1 MAPVGQVCFIATLP
15 VATRGIAEVKNAP
28 KKYSKGSL
36 AMRVIF
42 VQVNRRHL
50 WVWYPVFIIQPWA
63 SWRMNQ
69 GWTLYVTF
77 FLCLRSHSHP
87 RLIWP
92 MRRVLTWLL
101 VMRFGSIVVKRH
113 QTKKIQK
120 VNYLIYWSS
129 FVGDLSPLN
138 NRLYHPVFRLRGVSW
153 RSLRKT
159 GLIVKSPSFFEEE
172 ELKMILFHKTNPEL
186 IWAD

>member
-1 MAPVGQVCFIATLP
+1 MAPVSQVCFIATLP

-28 KKYSKGSL
+28 KKYSKGSQ

-50 WVWYPVFIIQPWA
+50 WVWYPVLIIHPWA
-63 SWRMNQ
+63 SWRMNG

-87 RLIWP
+87 RHIWP
-92 MRRVLTWLL
+92 MRRILTWLL

-113 QTKKIQK
+113 RTKKIQK
-120 VNYLIYWSS
+120 VYYLIHLVLLEILVLWKSVYVCQCFDWE
-129 FVGDLSPLN
+129 
-138 NRLYHPVFRLRGVSW
+138 VFHEGVSEKQGLSWKVRLFW
-153 RSLRKT
+153 RRRIEDDS
-159 GLIVKSPSFFEEE
+159 VS
-172 ELKMILFHKTNPEL
+172 
-186 IWAD
+186 

>member
-1 MAPVGQVCFIATLP
+1 MCFIATLP
-15 VATRGIAEVKNAP
+15 VATCGIAEVKNAP
-28 KKYSKGSL
+28 KKYSKGSQ

-50 WVWYPVFIIQPWA
+50 WVWYPVLIIHPWA

-69 GWTLYVTF
+69 GRTLYVTF

-87 RLIWP
+87 RHIWP
-92 MRRVLTWLL
+92 MRRVVTWLL

-113 QTKKIQK
+113 WTKKIQK

-129 FVGDLSPLN
+129 FVGDLSPLKI
-138 NRLYHPVFRLRGVSW
+138 RLYHPVFRLRGVSW
-153 RSLRKT
+153 RSLRRT
-159 GLIVKSPSFFEEE
+159 GLIVKSPSFF
-172 ELKMILFHKTNPEL
+172 LKKNWRWFCFIKP
-186 IWAD
+186 IQS